1 MQTQTEKLTEAQKLA
16 KKEAE
21 EQQLLAKIL
30 EQRQKSVSRFLTK
43 NGAKVIPT
51 HHPLISPSPPP
62 LLFYSHRTFLV
73 LSSSFSCW
81 KREGEMKVMLSAR
94 LKFA

>member
-30 EQRQKSVSRFLTK
+30 EQRQKSVSRFLPK
-43 NGAKVIPT
+43 KAPK
-51 HHPLISPSPPP
+51 
-62 LLFYSHRTFLV
+62 
-73 LSSSFSCW
+73 
-81 KREGEMKVMLSAR
+81 
-94 LKFA
+94 

>member
-30 EQRQKSVSRFLTK
+30 EQRQKSVGRFFK
-43 NGAKVIPT
+43 KGAKVILCLT
-51 HHPLISPSPPP
+51 FFFLSILSFSSPS
-62 LLFYSHRTFLV
+62 FL
-73 LSSSFSCW
+73 
-81 KREGEMKVMLSAR
+81 
-94 LKFA
+94 